1 MSSSLEFNK
10 LAAGVLCG
18 GLLLMGVGKFAG
30 VLVHPEHLETNAY
43 TVDLPEGGAT
53 AAAAPAG
60 PAPIEPILGLLASA
74 DPASGQKIAK
84 KCAAC
89 HDFTKGGP
97 NKVGPNLYGV
107 VMAAKGH
114 HADFSYSD
122 ALLSS
127 GENDHWSYSS
137 LNHFLKKPKDYAPGT
152 KMGFAGIKKASQ
164 RADLVAYL
172 RTLADS
178 PAALPTA
185 EEIQAAEDAFKAAS
199 GG

>member
-18 GLLLMGVGKFAG
+18 GLLLMGAGKFAG

-43 TVDLPEGGAT
+43 TVEIPEGGAT
-53 AAAAPAG
+53 AAAEPAG

-74 DPASGQKIAK
+74 DPAAGQKIAK

-114 HADFSYSD
+114 HADFAYSD
-122 ALLSS
+122 ALKTS
-127 GENDHWSYSS
+127 GENDHWAYSS

-152 KMGFAGIKKASQ
+152 KMNFAGVKKASD

-172 RTLADS
+172 RTLADT
-178 PAALPTA
+178 PAPLPTA

>member
-30 VLVHPEHLETNAY
+30 VLVHTEQLETNAY
-43 TVDLPEGGAT
+43 TVEVAEGAAT
-53 AAAAPAG
+53 AAAPAG

-74 DPASGQKIAK
+74 DVASGQKVAK

-89 HDFTKGGP
+89 HSFDKGGP
-97 NKVGPNLYGV
+97 NKVGPNLFGV

-114 HADFSYSD
+114 VDGFAYSD

-127 GENDHWSYSS
+127 GETDNWTYTA
-137 LNHFLKKPKDYAPGT
+137 LNHFLLKPKDYAPGT
-152 KMGFAGIKKASQ
+152 KMNFAGLKKASD

-172 RTLADS
+172 RSLADS
-178 PAALPTA
+178 PAALPSA
-185 EEIQAAEDAFKAAS
+185 DEIQAAQDAFKAAS

>member
-18 GLLLMGVGKFAG
+18 GLLLMGAGKFAS

-43 TVDLPEGGAT
+43 TVEVTEGAAT
-53 AAAAPAG
+53 AAAPTG

-74 DPASGQKIAK
+74 DPAAGQKIAK

-89 HDFTKGGP
+89 HSFDKGGP
-97 NKVGPNLYGV
+97 NKVGPNLFGV
-107 VMAAKGH
+107 LMAAKGH

-122 ALLSS
+122 AIKAS
-127 GENDHWSYSS
+127 GETDHWTYTA

-152 KMGFAGIKKASQ
+152 KMNFAGVKKASQ

-172 RTLADS
+172 RSLADS
-178 PAALPTA
+178 PAPMPTA
-185 EEIQAAEDAFKAAS
+185 DEVQAADDAFKAAS

>member
-30 VLVHPEHLETNAY
+30 VLVHPEQLETNAY
-43 TVDLPEGGAT
+43 TVEVAEGAAT
-53 AAAAPAG
+53 AAAPTG

-74 DPASGQKIAK
+74 DVASGQKIAK

-89 HDFTKGGP
+89 HSFDKGGP
-97 NKVGPNLYGV
+97 NKVGPNLFNV

-114 HADFSYSD
+114 VDGFAYSD

-127 GENDHWSYSS
+127 GETDNWTYTA
-137 LNHFLKKPKDYAPGT
+137 LNHFLLKPKDYAPGT
-152 KMGFAGIKKASQ
+152 KMNFAGIKKASQ

-172 RTLADS
+172 RSLADS
-178 PAALPTA
+178 PAALPSA
-185 EEIQAAEDAFKAAS
+185 EEIQAADDAFKAA

>member
-18 GLLLMGVGKFAG
+18 GLLLMGAGKFAG
-30 VLVHPEHLETNAY
+30 VLVHPEQLETNAY
-43 TVDLPEGGAT
+43 TVEVAEGAAT
-53 AAAAPAG
+53 AAAPTG

-74 DPASGQKIAK
+74 DVASGQKIAK

-89 HDFTKGGP
+89 HSFDKGGP
-97 NKVGPNLYGV
+97 NKVGPNLFGV

-114 HADFSYSD
+114 VDGFAYSD
-122 ALLSS
+122 ALLTS
-127 GENDHWSYSS
+127 GENDNWTYTS

-152 KMGFAGIKKASQ
+152 KMNFAGIKKASQ

-172 RTLADS
+172 RSLADS

-185 EEIQAAEDAFKAAS
+185 EEVQAANDAFKAAS

>member
-30 VLVHPEHLETNAY
+30 VLVSPETLETNAY
-43 TVDLPEGGAT
+43 TVEVAEGAAT
-53 AAAAPAG
+53 AAAPTG
-60 PAPIEPILGLLASA
+60 PAPVEPILGLLASA
-74 DPASGQKIAK
+74 DVASGQKIAK

-89 HDFTKGGP
+89 HSFDKGGP
-97 NKVGPNLYGV
+97 NKVGPNLFNV

-114 HADFSYSD
+114 VDGFSYSD
-122 ALLSS
+122 ALLTS
-127 GENDHWSYSS
+127 GENDNWTYTS

-152 KMGFAGIKKASQ
+152 KMNFAGIKKASQ

-172 RTLADS
+172 RSLADS

-185 EEIQAAEDAFKAAS
+185 EEIQAANDAFKAAS

>member
-30 VLVHPEHLETNAY
+30 VLVHPEQLETNAY
-43 TVDLPEGGAT
+43 MVEVTEGAAT
-53 AAAAPAG
+53 AAAPTG

-74 DPASGQKIAK
+74 DVASGQKIAK

-89 HDFTKGGP
+89 HSFDNGGP
-97 NKVGPNLYGV
+97 NKVGPNLWNV
-107 VMAAKGH
+107 VMAKKGH
-114 HADFSYSD
+114 VDGFAYSD
-122 ALLSS
+122 ALLTS
-127 GENDHWSYSS
+127 GENDHWSYTS

-152 KMGFAGIKKASQ
+152 KMNFAGIKKASQ

-172 RTLADS
+172 HSLADS

-185 EEIQAAEDAFKAAS
+185 DEIQAANDAFKAAS

>member
-30 VLVHPEHLETNAY
+30 VLVHPEQLETNAY
-43 TVDLPEGGAT
+43 TVEVAEGAAT
-53 AAAAPAG
+53 AAAPTG

-74 DPASGQKIAK
+74 DVASGQKVAK

-89 HDFTKGGP
+89 HSFDKGGP
-97 NKVGPNLYGV
+97 NKVGPNLFNV

-114 HADFSYSD
+114 VDGFAYSD

-127 GENDHWSYSS
+127 GETDNWTYTA
-137 LNHFLKKPKDYAPGT
+137 LNHFLLKPKDYAPGT
-152 KMGFAGIKKASQ
+152 KMNFAGIKKASQ

-172 RTLADS
+172 RSLADS
-178 PAALPTA
+178 PAALPSA
-185 EEIQAAEDAFKAAS
+185 EEIQAADDAFKAA

>member
-18 GLLLMGVGKFAG
+18 GLLLMGVGKLAG
-30 VLVHPEHLETNAY
+30 VLVHPEALETNAY
-43 TVDLPEGGAT
+43 TVEVAEGAAT
-53 AAAAPAG
+53 AAAPTG

-74 DPASGQKIAK
+74 DVASGQKIAK

-89 HDFTKGGP
+89 HSFDKGGP
-97 NKVGPNLYGV
+97 NKVGPNLFNV

-114 HADFSYSD
+114 VDGFAYSE
-122 ALLSS
+122 ALLTS
-127 GENDHWSYSS
+127 GESDKWTYTA
-137 LNHFLKKPKDYAPGT
+137 LNHFLLKPKDYAPGT
-152 KMGFAGIKKASQ
+152 KMNFAGIKKASQ

-172 RTLADS
+172 HSLADS
-178 PAALPTA
+178 PAPLPSA
-185 EEIQAAEDAFKAAS
+185 EEIQAANDAFKAAS